1 MESSHTNLTSQIT
14 MVKIEGYLE
23 QKDYRELIQYFW
35 SKRCNSVDRPTVEAC
50 EKVVDALKNLEDTIF
65 NYKKNER
72 SS

>member
-1 MESSHTNLTSQIT
+1 

-50 EKVVDALKNLEDTIF
+50 EEVVKSLEKLEQILF
-65 NYKKNER
+65 KK
-72 SS
+72 

>member
-1 MESSHTNLTSQIT
+1 

-50 EKVVDALKNLEDTIF
+50 EKVVAALEELEKIKF
-65 NYKKNER
+65 PKK
-72 SS
+72 